1 VVTPRQLREEAGIC
15 RALMREIK
23 DLPSLAMFRER
34 AEQLERCAAAFERK
48 VGKIENPRE
57 SAVPWLRP
65 SESATEP

>member
-1 VVTPRQLREEAGIC
+1 
-15 RALMREIK
+15 MRESK
-23 DLPSLAMFRER
+23 DLASLAMFRER